1 MPIFNPK
8 TCNVQV
14 RWLPTTAG
22 ALYLRDVLTWP
33 CDFSCSAEEHGLFIL
48 LSQMFL
54 ALFGA
59 KDIVER
65 QQLLLLC
72 VPCCGSALKAFAI
85 M

>member
-1 MPIFNPK
+1 MSK
-8 TCNVQV
+8 SGGY
-14 RWLPTTAG
+14 LPQP
-22 ALYLRDVLTWP
+22 ALCSDVLTWP

-65 QQLLLLC
+65 QQQLLLC
-72 VPCCGSALKAFAI
+72 VPCCSSALKAFAI